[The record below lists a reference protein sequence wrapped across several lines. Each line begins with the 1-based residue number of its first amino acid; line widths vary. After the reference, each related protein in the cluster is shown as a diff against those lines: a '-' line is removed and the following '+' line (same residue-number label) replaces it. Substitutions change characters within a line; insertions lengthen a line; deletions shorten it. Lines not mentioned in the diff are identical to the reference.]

1 MKYVMGIDQGSSKTY
16 AIVGDDVGNVLGF
29 GKSHGACHSSTGM
42 KFAMEAVKEAM
53 EEALE
58 QAGLELSEIDT
69 LAAGMTGMDWEFE
82 EKLLREEL
90 KQLTQIGNILVVN
103 DCIIAMRAGSSHPYG
118 AVLCAGSG
126 LNCAVRDRNG
136 KEFVYGFYIE
146 EEYQGG
152 AALGR
157 ACVRAV
163 TDSYVG
169 MGEKTMLTE
178 RLLKRFACKDV
189 DELLFK
195 KVTEKI
201 TLKDYLSLPIVL
213 EEAAR
218 LGDKVSKD
226 IWYRFGRQF
235 GRYVV
240 VAMKRMD
247 MLGYEAEVVLSGS
260 IFKCREPELRQGVE
274 DELRKDAPL
283 AKIVDAVY
291 EPIVGAYLMAIEQSG
306 NEDGFVLQNLEKCS
320 DSFRLKRVAC

>member
-16 AIVGDDVGNVLGF
+16 AIVGDDGGNVLGF
-29 GKSHGACHSSTGM
+29 GKSHGACHSNTGM
-42 KFAMEAVKEAM
+42 RFAMEAVKEAM
-53 EEALE
+53 EKALK

-90 KQLTQIGNILVVN
+90 EQLTRIGNILVVN

-126 LNCAVRDRNG
+126 LNCAVRDKNG
-136 KEFVYGFYIE
+136 REFVYGFYIE

-163 TDSYVG
+163 TDSHVG

-178 RLLKRFACKDV
+178 LLLKRFDCRDV

-218 LGDKVSKD
+218 LGDKVSKN
-226 IWYRFGRQF
+226 IWYRFGQQY
-235 GRYVV
+235 GKYVIA
-240 VAMKRMD
+240 AMKRMD
-247 MLGYEAEVVLSGS
+247 MLSYETEVVLSGS

-274 DELRKDAPL
+274 DELRREASL

-291 EPIVGAYLMAIEQSG
+291 EPIVGAYLMAIERSG
-306 NEDGFVLQNLEKCS
+306 NGSESALQNLEKCS
-320 DSFRLKRVAC
+320 SSFRLKRVAC

>member
-16 AIVGDDVGNVLGF
+16 AIVGDDSGNVLGF
-29 GKSHGACHSSTGM
+29 GKSHGACHSNTGM
-42 KFAMEAVKEAM
+42 KFAMEAVKEAV
-53 EEALE
+53 EEALK

-82 EKLLREEL
+82 EKLLKEEL
-90 KQLTQIGNILVVN
+90 EQLTRIENILVVN

-152 AALGR
+152 AALGK
-157 ACVRAV
+157 ACVKAV

-169 MGEKTMLTE
+169 MGEKTMLTKM
-178 RLLKRFACKDV
+178 LLKRFDCKDV

-201 TLKDYLSLPIVL
+201 ALKDYLSLPIVL

-218 LGDKVSKD
+218 LGDKVSKN

-235 GRYVV
+235 GRYVIA
-240 VAMKRMD
+240 AMKRMD
-247 MLGYEAEVVLSGS
+247 MLDYEAEVVLSGS

-291 EPIVGAYLMAIEQSG
+291 EPIVGAYLMAIERSG
-306 NEDGFVLQNLEKCS
+306 NEGGPVLQNLEKYS
-320 DSFRLKRVAC
+320 RSFQLKRVAY